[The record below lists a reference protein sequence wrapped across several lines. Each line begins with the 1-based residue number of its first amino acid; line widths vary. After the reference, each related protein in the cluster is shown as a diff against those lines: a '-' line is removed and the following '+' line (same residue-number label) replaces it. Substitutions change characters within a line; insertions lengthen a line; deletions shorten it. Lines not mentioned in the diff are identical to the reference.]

1 MPIFEEN
8 RIPMKASELIKRIE
22 AEIAANGDHEIV
34 IAANR
39 HSYRD
44 TQVITRGENLVLSL
58 FDKIAD

>member
-1 MPIFEEN
+1 
-8 RIPMKASELIKRIE
+8 MKASELIKKLQE
-22 AEIAANGDHEIV
+22 EIQTNGDNEII

-44 TQVITRGENLVLSL
+44 AKLVTKDKLTTLAL

>member
-1 MPIFEEN
+1 MLIFEEN
-8 RIPMKASELIKRIE
+8 ITFMKASELIRRIE
-22 AEIAANGDHEIV
+22 AEIAANGDHEII

-44 TQVITRGENLVLSL
+44 TQVITRGEAIILSL